1 MGCGRVSPTL
11 QDSFYGETLDP
22 RFEKGPGE
30 SQAQPGAS
38 WGVSEDVSLHHGA
51 MFAAGFG
58 TWSAP

>member
-1 MGCGRVSPTL
+1 MSPTL